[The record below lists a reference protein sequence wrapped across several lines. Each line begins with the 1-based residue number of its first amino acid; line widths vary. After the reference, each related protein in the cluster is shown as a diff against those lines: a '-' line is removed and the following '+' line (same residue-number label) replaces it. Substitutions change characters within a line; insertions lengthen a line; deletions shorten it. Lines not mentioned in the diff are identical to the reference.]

1 MKSVHVV
8 MVPGCFTAPLSL
20 MATIL
25 DALAS
30 QGRPGHKIGAS
41 CGSLVVAASAFRGHL
56 SGARVVLTGQCPLA
70 LLADSKH
77 SRETLE
83 SWKRGE
89 ERTPR
94 CSAHACLPAHSSG
107 CPL

>member
-1 MKSVHVV
+1 MD
-8 MVPGCFTAPLSL
+8 P
-20 MATIL
+20 IL
-25 DALAS
+25 DALAY

-41 CGSLVVAASAFRGHL
+41 SGSLVVAASAIHGHL

-89 ERTPR
+89 ERKQR
-94 CSAHACLPAHSSG
+94 CSAHACLHAHK
-107 CPL
+107 

>member
-1 MKSVHVV
+1 MKSVHLVTI
-8 MVPGCFTAPLSL
+8 PGCFAAPLLL

-30 QGRPGHKIGAS
+30 QGRPGYKIGAS
-41 CGSLVVAASAFRGHL
+41 CGSLVVTASAFHGHL

-70 LLADSKH
+70 LLADSKR

-83 SWKRGE
+83 SWKRWE
-89 ERTPR
+89 EGTLR
-94 CSAHACLPAHSSG
+94 CSAHACLRAHSSG